1 MLERVKTACDNRL
14 VRSIR
19 HAVVVFDG
27 ECAFCNRWVDFLLRF
42 DRRDVFRFT
51 ARQSEPG
58 AAFLRQ
64 AGLPE
69 EGLGSIIVVEAGRVL
84 MRSSAVLRMFS
95 LLGFPFSLAA
105 VFRLIPA
112 GFRDA
117 VYDITARNRIRW
129 FGRMQACRLPA
140 PAERHRFL

>member
-1 MLERVKTACDNRL
+1 VGSK
-14 VRSIR
+14 R

-42 DRRDVFRFT
+42 DRKDVFRFA

-58 AAFLRQ
+58 AAFSRE

-69 EGLGSIIVVEAGRVL
+69 AGAGSIIVVEDGRVL
-84 MRSSAVLRMFS
+84 MRSAAVLRMLS
-95 LLGFPFSLAA
+95 LLGFPFSLTA

-112 GFRDA
+112 GLRD
-117 VYDITARNRIRW
+117 VGYDFIARNRLRW
-129 FGRMQACRLPA
+129 FGRMHVCRLPA

>member
-1 MLERVKTACDNRL
+1 MCFRECPILLQGSHRRGDNSL
-14 VRSIR
+14 VHSTR

-27 ECAFCNRWVDFLLRF
+27 ECAFCNRWVDFLLYF

-51 ARQSEPG
+51 ARQSESG
-58 AAFLRQ
+58 TAFSRQ

-69 EGLGSIIVVEAGRVL
+69 GGIGSIIVVEAGRVL

-95 LLGFPFSLAA
+95 LLGFPFSLTA

-112 GFRDA
+112 GLRDTL
-117 VYDITARNRIRW
+117 YDFIARNRIRW
-129 FGRMQACRLPA
+129 F
-140 PAERHRFL
+140 

>member
-1 MLERVKTACDNRL
+1 VD
-14 VRSIR
+14 SSR

-27 ECAFCNRWVDFLLRF
+27 ECAFCNRWVDFLLQF

-51 ARQSEPG
+51 ARQSESG
-58 AAFLRQ
+58 AAFSRQ

-69 EGLGSIIVVEAGRVL
+69 WGVGSITVVEDGRVL
-84 MRSSAVLRMFS
+84 LRSTAVLRMFS
-95 LLGFPFSLAA
+95 LLGFPFSLTA

-112 GFRDA
+112 GLRDV
-117 VYDITARNRIRW
+117 VYDFIARNRIRW

>member
-1 MLERVKTACDNRL
+1 VD
-14 VRSIR
+14 SPR

-27 ECAFCNRWVDFLLRF
+27 ECGFCNRWVDFLLLF

-51 ARQSEPG
+51 ARQSEWG
-58 AAFLRQ
+58 AEFLRQ

-69 EGLGSIIVVEAGRVL
+69 GGVGSIIVVEDGRVL
-84 MRSSAVLRMFS
+84 LRSTATLRMFS

-105 VFRLIPA
+105 VFRLIPERL
-112 GFRDA
+112 RDV
-117 VYDITARNRIRW
+117 VYDFIARNRIRW

-140 PAERHRFL
+140 PAERHRFF